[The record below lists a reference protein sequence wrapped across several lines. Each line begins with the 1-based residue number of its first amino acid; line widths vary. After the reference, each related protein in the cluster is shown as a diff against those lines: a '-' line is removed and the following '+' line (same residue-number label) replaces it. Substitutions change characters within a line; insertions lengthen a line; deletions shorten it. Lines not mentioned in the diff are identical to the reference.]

1 MTENTC
7 NLIMEL
13 SSVFRTLVLMLC
25 FMGLWNHLIEPERE
39 KRKYA
44 LFTVLVMY
52 LIILDMIEIPS

>member
-13 SSVFRTLVLMLC
+13 SAVFQTLVLILC

-39 KRKYA
+39 KRKYQVDCS
-44 LFTVLVMY
+44 LKRN
-52 LIILDMIEIPS
+52 S